1 MIARPALAGTATK
14 GEYRRPAIANIVGDM
29 SLLGA
34 TSDGLKQHAADC
46 SALAGELAAETVP
59 TNAGL
64 SCQLTAA
71 AAQSLHAEVEAAGAT
86 LAVTLTGRPG
96 LASSL

>member
-1 MIARPALAGTATK
+1 
-14 GEYRRPAIANIVGDM
+14 M

-34 TSDGLKQHAADC
+34 TSDGLKQHAADF
-46 SALAGELAAETVP
+46 SALAGELAAGTVP

-86 LAVTLTGRPG
+86 LAARVRATAVTVYAVAAGYERHEAE
-96 LASSL
+96 ASSQLSL